1 MEQTVKVTITWD
13 KDSLRRMAPQAQIN
27 NCLDKIGSKV
37 NWTLAWGIGY
47 AIFSYFG
54 MIVVIWG
61 RDYRRRLLEI
71 KECEEAKTLSNNGGN
86 DKVGL
91 LLGTAPLGRLS
102 DSRITGPSKSSL
114 ERDRDIENNTRP
126 PLTGETEERT
136 NTGSIIRI
144 SGTVTPYGNQRNIDS
159 ITRPNST
166 RSMASSIYSVSS
178 KGLGVS
184 VEGQSFVGTSR

>member
-1 MEQTVKVTITWD
+1 M
-13 KDSLRRMAPQAQIN
+13 
-27 NCLDKIGSKV
+27 
-37 NWTLAWGIGY
+37 
-47 AIFSYFG
+47 
-54 MIVVIWG
+54 VIWG

-71 KECEEAKTLSNNGGN
+71 RECEEAKTLSNNGGN